1 MTGDLEVDPADLVDG
16 KARQQGV
23 AELRAQ
29 RIADQSL
36 YHGVVRKLAQI
47 GELVDPVMGAAVPT
61 HFLQADHVGIDL
73 LQDREDATHVEVVR
87 SEEHT
92 SELQSLMRIS
102 YAVFCLKNK

>member
-61 HFLQADHVGIDL
+61 HFLQDDHVGIDL
-73 LQDREDATHVEVVR
+73 LQDREDATPVEVVIAADSGEIGSASSR
-87 SEEHT
+87 ERVC
-92 SELQSLMRIS
+92 Q
-102 YAVFCLKNK
+102 YG